1 MPSSLN
7 VTQQLLEKLVPDL
20 PPEPPAT
27 GLLFAEVSARFGG

>member
-20 PPEPPAT
+20 PPEPPANDV
-27 GLLFAEVSARFGG
+27 LRAEVSAV